1 MKENLDIEADGYSYI
16 IALTGAS
23 GAIYGFSLLKTLI
36 NRSFFV
42 HLIISKPGFKV
53 IKDELG
59 MFTGIS
65 DIYTNGGEAGTGGNR
80 EDYSLSSFN
89 LDIKNEIINRFEL
102 QEGCCRFAFLDENFL
117 EARIAS
123 GSAKNVKGMI
133 VIPCSMG
140 SLSRIANGISG
151 NLIERAADVILKERK
166 KLIICPRET
175 PLNDIHLK
183 NMLSLYSSGAVILP
197 PVPAFYNKPQTVSD
211 IIDFITGK
219 ILDALDIENDIYV
232 RWKGYDSK

>member
-1 MKENLDIEADGYSYI
+1 MKENFNMEADCHSYI
-16 IALTGAS
+16 VALTGAS
-23 GAIYGFSLLKTLI
+23 GAIYGFSLLKALI
-36 NRSFFV
+36 SRSFFV

-59 MFTGIS
+59 MFA
-65 DIYTNGGEAGTGGNR
+65 DIYGGGEASAGGN
-80 EDYSLSSFN
+80 DSLNGFN
-89 LDIKNEIINRFEL
+89 LKIKNEIENKFGL
-102 QEGCCRFAFLDENFL
+102 HKDGGRFAFLDENFL

-151 NLIERAADVILKERK
+151 NLIERAADVMLKERK
-166 KLIICPRET
+166 RLIVCPRET
-175 PLNDIHLK
+175 PFNDIHLK
-183 NMLSLYSSGAVILP
+183 NMLSLHSSGATILP
-197 PVPAFYNKPQTVSD
+197 PIPAFYNMPRTVED

-219 ILDALDIENDIYV
+219 ILDALGIENDIYA
-232 RWKGYDSK
+232 RWKGYD